1 MNIVV
6 DGTPIAF
13 DDRGHGL
20 PMVLL
25 HAFPLDS
32 TMWQPQCGALVPQCR
47 CITPDLRGFG
57 KSGTAG
63 PHTMDRY
70 ADDVVALLDSLHIE
84 RAVIGGVSLGGYIAF
99 ALWRRHR
106 SRIRALVLA
115 DTRAEADTEEGRQRR
130 VELAA
135 LAREKGRAAVA
146 AKLLP
151 GLVGKSTR
159 EGNPALYDAIHGI
172 MMGAS
177 IEGIVGASEA
187 MAARPDSTDLLGGID
202 VPTLVVCGDEDAVT
216 PARSMRQMAARIPHA
231 RFEALSG
238 AGHLSNMERPA
249 AFNHV
254 VSEFLATLV
263 YD

>member
-1 MNIVV
+1 MNITVPGAV
-6 DGTPIAF
+6 LSF
-13 DDRGHGL
+13 DDQGQGL
-20 PMVLL
+20 PLVLL
-25 HAFPLDS
+25 HAFPLDG

-47 CITPDLRGFG
+47 CILPDLRGFG
-57 KSGTAG
+57 KSAAGG

-70 ADDVVALLDSLHIE
+70 ADDVVAILDALRIE
-84 RAVIGGVSLGGYIAF
+84 RTVVGGLSLGGYIAF

-106 SRIRALVLA
+106 SRIRALILA
-115 DTRAEADTEEGRQRR
+115 DTRAEADDAEGRQRR
-130 VELAA
+130 MDLIA
-135 LAREKGRAAVA
+135 LAHEKGRAAVA

-151 GLVGKSTR
+151 GLVGKTTR
-159 EGNPALYDAIHGI
+159 EGNPDLYDAIHGV

-187 MAARPDSTDLLGGID
+187 MIARPDSTDLLASID
-202 VPTLVVCGDEDAVT
+202 VPTLVICGDEDAIT
-216 PARSMRQMAARIPHA
+216 PPKSMRAMAQRIPHA
-231 RFEALSG
+231 RFETLSG

-254 VSEFLATLV
+254 VSEFLAALV